1 MIKDSIHPLIEL
13 MQNIMIVT
21 IVIVSILMMYEYI
34 IEPLLKVKYRLNREE
49 SIKRLKH
56 QEVLE
61 YKYNNQY
68 NAEST
73 QVGEEKQQLG
83 EIKKEV

>member
-21 IVIVSILMMYEYI
+21 IVIVSILMIYEYI

-73 QVGEEKQQLG
+73 RVDEEKQQLS

>member
-1 MIKDSIHPLIEL
+1 MIQDSIHPLIEL
-13 MQNIMIVT
+13 TNKVALTGAFISGIFIV
-21 IVIVSILMMYEYI
+21 YI
-34 IEPLLKVKYRLNREE
+34 CVIEPLLKVKYRLDREE

-56 QEVLE
+56 QEFLE

-73 QVGEEKQQLG
+73 RVGEEKQQLD

>member
-73 QVGEEKQQLG
+73 RVGEEKQQLG